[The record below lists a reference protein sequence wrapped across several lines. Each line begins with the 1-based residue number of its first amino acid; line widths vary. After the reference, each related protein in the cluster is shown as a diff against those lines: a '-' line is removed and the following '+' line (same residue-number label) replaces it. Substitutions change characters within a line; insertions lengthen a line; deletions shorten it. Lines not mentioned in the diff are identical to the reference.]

1 MKITKATIKAVLSRL
16 FFDISTNEKGM
27 PIAQPKQFT
36 FVSLQDA
43 ASAYKK
49 ILEGSKNTPQ
59 KIDDTNTVIM
69 TEYSDKEIEFT
80 PAETVLLKQLFDG
93 QEKWDIQSAEAV
105 QELKDLFGGKE
116 TSQPK

>member
-1 MKITKATIKAVLSRL
+1 MKISKATLKAVLSRL
-16 FFDISTNEKGM
+16 FFDISTNDKGL

-36 FVSLQDA
+36 FVTLQDA

-59 KIDDTNTVIM
+59 KINDTDTVM
-69 TEYSDKEIEFT
+69 FTEYADKEIEFT

-93 QEKWDIQSAEAV
+93 QEKWEISQAEAV
-105 QELKDLFGGKE
+105 GELKELFEGK
-116 TSQPK
+116 

>member
-1 MKITKATIKAVLSRL
+1 MQIKSATHKAVLSRL

-36 FVSLQDA
+36 FVTLQDA
-43 ASAYKK
+43 ASTYKK
-49 ILEGSKNTPQ
+49 ILEGSKNTTQ
-59 KIDDTNTVIM
+59 KVGDESVVF

-80 PAETVLLKQLFDG
+80 LLKQLFDG

-105 QELKDLFGGKE
+105 SELQELFKGKE
-116 TSQPK
+116 SSP

>member
-36 FVSLQDA
+36 FVTLQDA

-59 KIDDTNTVIM
+59 KVDDNTVIF
-69 TEYSDKEIEFT
+69 TEYADKEIEFT
-80 PAETVLLKQLFDG
+80 PAEVALLKQLFDG
-93 QEKWDIQSAEAV
+93 QEKWGIESAEAV
-105 QELKDLFGGKE
+105 QELKELFEGK
-116 TSQPK
+116 

>member
-1 MKITKATIKAVLSRL
+1 M
-16 FFDISTNEKGM
+16 
-27 PIAQPKQFT
+27 
-36 FVSLQDA
+36 QDA

-93 QEKWDIQSAEAV
+93 QEKWSIDQSEAV
-105 QELKDLFGGKE
+105 SELKDLFEGK
-116 TSQPK
+116 S

>member
-1 MKITKATIKAVLSRL
+1 MLSRL

-36 FVSLQDA
+36 FVTLQDA

-49 ILEGSKNTPQ
+49 ILEGSKNTTQ
-59 KIDDTNTVIM
+59 KVGDESVIF

-80 PAETVLLKQLFDG
+80 PAEVALLKQLFDE
-93 QEKWDIQSAEAV
+93 QEKWGIESAKAV
-105 QELKDLFGGKE
+105 GELKALFEGK
-116 TSQPK
+116 

>member
-1 MKITKATIKAVLSRL
+1 MKINKATLKATLSRL
-16 FFDISTNEKGM
+16 FFDISTNEKGL

-36 FVSLQDA
+36 FVTLQDA

-59 KIDDTNTVIM
+59 KINDTDTIIV

-80 PAETVLLKQLFDG
+80 PAEVVLLKQLFDE
-93 QEKWDIQSAEAV
+93 QEKWEISQAEAV
-105 QELKDLFGGKE
+105 GELKELFEGK
-116 TSQPK
+116 

>member
-1 MKITKATIKAVLSRL
+1 MKIKSATQKAVLSRL

-36 FVSLQDA
+36 FVTLQDA

-49 ILEGSKNTPQ
+49 ILEGAKDTPR
-59 KIDDTNTVIM
+59 KIDDTNTVIF

-80 PAETVLLKQLFDG
+80 PAEVVLLKQLFDG
-93 QEKWDIQSAEAV
+93 QEKWSIEQAEAV
-105 QELKDLFGGKE
+105 GELKKLFEGKVDNS
-116 TSQPK
+116 T

>member
-1 MKITKATIKAVLSRL
+1 MKIIKASHKAVLSRL

-36 FVSLQDA
+36 FINLQTA

-80 PAETVLLKQLFDG
+80 PAEVALLKQLFDG
-93 QEKWDIQSAEAV
+93 QEKWGIESAEAV
-105 QELKDLFGGKE
+105 GELKELFEGK
-116 TSQPK
+116 

>member
-1 MKITKATIKAVLSRL
+1 MHLKKATLKAVLSRL
-16 FFDISTNEKGM
+16 FFDISFDEKGF
-27 PIAQPKQFT
+27 PIAKPKQFT
-36 FVSLQDA
+36 FINLQTA

-80 PAETVLLKQLFDG
+80 PAEVALLKQLFNG
-93 QEKWDIQSAEAV
+93 QEKWGIESAEAV
-105 QELKDLFGGKE
+105 LELQELFKGK
-116 TSQPK
+116 

>member
-1 MKITKATIKAVLSRL
+1 MKIIKASHKAVLSRL

-36 FVSLQDA
+36 FINLQTA

-49 ILEGSKNTPQ
+49 ILEGSKNTTQ
-59 KIDDTNTVIM
+59 KVGDESVVF

-80 PAETVLLKQLFDG
+80 PAETALLKQLFDG
-93 QEKWDIQSAEAV
+93 QEKWGIESAEAV
-105 QELKDLFGGKE
+105 LELQELFKGK
-116 TSQPK
+116 

>member
-1 MKITKATIKAVLSRL
+1 MKINKATIKAVLSRL

-36 FVSLQDA
+36 FVTLQDA

-49 ILEGSKNTPQ
+49 ILEGSKNTTQ
-59 KIDDTNTVIM
+59 KVGDESVVF

-80 PAETVLLKQLFDG
+80 PAEVALLKQLFDG

-105 QELKDLFGGKE
+105 SELQELFKGKE
-116 TSQPK
+116 SSP